1 MPNHVTNKIE
11 ITSPNAMEAVAFMKS
26 DERAF
31 DFGKII
37 PMPDSLHI
45 GSGSIT
51 DFALAY
57 ALANGEKSEL
67 SQDQID
73 KYYEDG
79 WFDTKS
85 ETAKRDLERAYGY
98 VGESQEKREEL
109 LKLGQTVI
117 SNVDTYGH
125 KTWYEWSN
133 ENWGTKW
140 NAYDISVSE
149 NIIQF
154 DSAWAS
160 PTPVLEKWIAQ
171 FKLTCTVKAFDEGYN
186 FWFIKEYKDGELQ
199 SDRASLPEDKD
210 ALALE
215 LKGYSSDEEEDE
227 E

>member
-11 ITSPNAMEAVAFMKS
+11 ITSSNATEAVTFMKG

-31 DFGKII
+31 DFNKII
-37 PMPDSLHI
+37 PMPESLHI

-51 DFALAY
+51 DFALAF
-57 ALANGEKSEL
+57 ALVNGEKAEL
-67 SQDQID
+67 SHEQIE
-73 KYYEDG
+73 KYFEDG
-79 WFDTKS
+79 FFDSKI
-85 ETAKRDLERAYGY
+85 EIAKRDLERAHDY

-149 NIIQF
+149 NVIEF
-154 DSAWAS
+154 DTAWAS
-160 PTPVLEKWIAQ
+160 PTPVLEKWISQ
-171 FKLTCTVKAFDEGYN
+171 FKLSCTVKAFDEGYN
-186 FWFIKEYKDGELQ
+186 FWFIKEYKDGALHSERYKATE
-199 SDRASLPEDKD
+199 DRD

-215 LKGYSSDEEEDE
+215 LKGYSSADEEEE

>member
-11 ITSPNAMEAVAFMKS
+11 ITSPNAMEAVAFMKG
-26 DERAF
+26 DERPF

-37 PMPDSLHI
+37 PMPDSLNI

-67 SQDQID
+67 SQDQIE

-79 WFDTKS
+79 WFDSKS
-85 ETAKRDLERAYGY
+85 ETAKRDLARAYGY

-149 NIIQF
+149 NVIQ
-154 DSAWAS
+154 
-160 PTPVLEKWIAQ
+160 LI
-171 FKLTCTVKAFDEGYN
+171 
-186 FWFIKEYKDGELQ
+186 
-199 SDRASLPEDKD
+199 SLICE
-210 ALALE
+210 
-215 LKGYSSDEEEDE
+215 SSKIFTFTHICLFVRISSQAVF
-227 E
+227 

>member
-11 ITSPNAMEAVAFMKS
+11 ITSPNAMEAVAFMKG
-26 DERAF
+26 DDRAF

-85 ETAKRDLERAYGY
+85 ETAKRDLERLMAML
-98 VGESQEKREEL
+98 VN
-109 LKLGQTVI
+109 LK
-117 SNVDTYGH
+117 
-125 KTWYEWSN
+125 KT
-133 ENWGTKW
+133 
-140 NAYDISVSE
+140 
-149 NIIQF
+149 
-154 DSAWAS
+154 
-160 PTPVLEKWIAQ
+160 
-171 FKLTCTVKAFDEGYN
+171 
-186 FWFIKEYKDGELQ
+186 
-199 SDRASLPEDKD
+199 
-210 ALALE
+210 
-215 LKGYSSDEEEDE
+215 
-227 E
+227 